1 MENLK
6 VNMAS
11 FENLKQMIN
20 QNFDKPVK
28 AIVPQDSHNN
38 IKIRIV
44 GATIDPSKLGFTKK
58 CKPRKKLDGKDNLF
72 SSLPIG
78 LIHSFES
85 VNKKMVDWLA
95 KSPENAKVFLDNPT
109 HALTI
114 AGVELQRADQK
125 QIHRN
130 FDATKEANLL
140 SPGMEIKKFDAFFQ
154 TGKIK
159 KVAESEKNKNKDN
172 DCNCGCK

>member
-44 GATIDPSKLGFTKK
+44 GATIDPTKLGFTKK
-58 CKPRKKLDGKDNLF
+58 CKPRKTLDGKDNLF

-78 LIHSFES
+78 LLQSFES
-85 VNKKMVDWLA
+85 ANKKMVDWLA
-95 KSPENAKVFLDNPT
+95 KSPDNAKAFLDNPT
-109 HALTI
+109 QALAT

-130 FDATKEANLL
+130 FEATKEANLL
-140 SPGMEIKKFDAFFQ
+140 SPGMEVIKLEAHFK

-159 KVAESEKNKNKDN
+159 KVAESEKNKNY